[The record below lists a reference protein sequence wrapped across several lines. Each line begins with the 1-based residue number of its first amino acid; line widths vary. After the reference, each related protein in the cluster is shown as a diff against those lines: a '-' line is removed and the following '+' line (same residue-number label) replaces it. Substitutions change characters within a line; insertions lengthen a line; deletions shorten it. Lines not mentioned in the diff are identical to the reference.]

1 MTSRLAEIFEF
12 DYALE
17 MYKPA
22 AQRIWGYWALPVLY
36 GDRLI
41 GKADAIAEAEEGEL
55 IVHALHEGEPWS
67 AAQRAAVLDELE
79 SLARWLDLALVL
91 P

>member
-1 MTSRLAEIFEF
+1 
-12 DYALE
+12 

-41 GKADAIAEAEEGEL
+41 GKADAIAEREEGEL
-55 IVHALHEGEPWS
+55 IVRALYEDEPWTPPI
-67 AAQRAAVLDELE
+67 RRVVIDELE